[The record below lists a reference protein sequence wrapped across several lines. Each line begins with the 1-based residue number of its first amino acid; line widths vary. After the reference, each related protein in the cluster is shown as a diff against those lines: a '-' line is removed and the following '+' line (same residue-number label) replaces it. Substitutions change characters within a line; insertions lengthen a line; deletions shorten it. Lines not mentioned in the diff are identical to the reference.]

1 MEKKIT
7 SIENQKEIKFKLK
20 DITMPLKEEFNDAFS
35 ETYLKYGEGH
45 IFEWNGQLFI
55 TKIAK

>member
-1 MEKKIT
+1 MMEKKIT

-35 ETYLKYGEGH
+35 EAEYRKP
-45 IFEWNGQLFI
+45 
-55 TKIAK
+55 TK